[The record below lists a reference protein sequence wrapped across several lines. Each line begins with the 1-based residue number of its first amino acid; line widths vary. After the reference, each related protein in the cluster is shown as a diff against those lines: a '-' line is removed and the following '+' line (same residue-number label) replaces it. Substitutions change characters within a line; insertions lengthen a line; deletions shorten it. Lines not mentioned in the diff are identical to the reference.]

1 MRSDERA
8 PEVFEARDDSPNA
21 NPGVVTRIINQ
32 SRINA
37 RFRNDEAAQRE
48 LLNHLNRVADK
59 LDSQFR
65 VPGVGLRFGWDSIIG
80 VVPVVG
86 DIAGAGLSLYLIARA
101 VQIGASGEII
111 RKMLRNLIIEVAGGA
126 LPIVGDAFD
135 LVYKANN
142 RNMRLLTD
150 YLEAQLK
157 PPPEPR
163 RGWKALIVPGLAL
176 GLILGFSWLLLR
188 LT

>member
-1 MRSDERA
+1 MRSDEYSQINQEPA
-8 PEVFEARDDSPNA
+8 SSSANA
-21 NPGVVTRIINQ
+21 NPGVVTRVINQ
-32 SRINA
+32 SRISA

-48 LLNHLNRVADK
+48 LLNHLNRVADG

-101 VQIGASGEII
+101 VQIGASREII
-111 RKMLRNLIIEVAGGA
+111 GKMVRNLLIEVAGGA
-126 LPIVGDAFD
+126 VPIVGDAFD

-142 RNMRLLTD
+142 RNMRLLTN

-157 PPPEPR
+157 PPPEPV
-163 RGWKALIVPGLAL
+163 RGLRALMVPGLAL
-176 GLILGFSWLLLR
+176 ALILGFSWLLMR
-188 LT
+188 AT